1 MTDLFEIKL
10 QRSAYKHGFENNQD
24 LPEKY
29 YRVPLCNVKI
39 DYDHSLQRP
48 SDNDYTRCHGTK
60 SQLKELGYDIKTTF
74 DVSKVNELQNKD
86 LWEWAKAWV
95 LKNPLVTLNVQSPG
109 QQFPFHMD
117 GTESYNKFIPDM
129 EEKRKRL
136 RRVFIMLEPWSPG
149 QIIVLGTKTITHW
162 NKGDVL
168 WFDWYHVPHGTANF
182 SRAVRPLLQITGET
196 TPEFEKLFV

>member
-1 MTDLFEIKL
+1 MSDLFEVKL
-10 QRSAYKHGFENNQD
+10 QRSAYKKAFENNQD

-39 DYDHSLQRP
+39 DYEHNAQRP

-95 LKNPLVTLNVQSPG
+95 LKNPLVTLNVQNPG

>member
-1 MTDLFEIKL
+1 MSDLFDVKL
-10 QRSAYKHGFENNQD
+10 QRSAYKHGFENSQD

-29 YRVPLCNVKI
+29 YRVPLCNVEI
-39 DYDHSLQRP
+39 DYNHTIQRP

-74 DVSKVNELQNKD
+74 DVSKVNEFQNKD

-162 NKGDVL
+162 KKGDVL

-182 SRAVRPLLQITGET
+182 SRAIRPLLQITGET